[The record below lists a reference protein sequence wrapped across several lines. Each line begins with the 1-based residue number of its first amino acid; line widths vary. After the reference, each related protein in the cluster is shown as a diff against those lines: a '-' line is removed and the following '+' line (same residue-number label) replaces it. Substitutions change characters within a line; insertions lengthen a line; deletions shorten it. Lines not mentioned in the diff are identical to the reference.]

1 VPLGAGDCERLRD
14 GLVAQPVNTASALA
28 YLLAAAWLARQG
40 ARREAAARREA
51 LAFGLAVAAA
61 GVGSVDFHGPGSP
74 AARWL
79 HDAGLAAAVSFV
91 AVHDLARLAGGVR
104 GTPGGCPGR
113 SGRRLAVPAWA
124 ATAGAGGLLL
134 AVAPA
139 AGGALA
145 GALGLLV
152 AAGEV
157 ALGRRGPRG
166 ARVAATTS
174 RGGRDADAAAYR
186 AGVVALAVGAACWWL
201 GRTGGPLCD
210 PDSPLQ
216 GHAAWHLLT
225 AFALA
230 AWAQARLLDGAVQAR
245 S

>member
-1 VPLGAGDCERLRD
+1 VPLGAGDCERLRE
-14 GLVAQPVNTASALA
+14 GLVAQPVNAASALA

-40 ARREAAARREA
+40 AGRDAAARREA

-79 HDAGLAAAVSFV
+79 HDAGLCAAVSFV
-91 AVHDLARLAGGVR
+91 AVHDLARLAGA
-104 GTPGGCPGR
+104 
-113 SGRRLAVPAWA
+113 RRLAVPAWA

-134 AVAPA
+134 GVAPR

-145 GALGLLV
+145 GALGVLAAAGEV
-152 AAGEV
+152 AVARRRPRGAGEV
-157 ALGRRGPRG
+157 ALGRRQGRG
-166 ARVAATTS
+166 AGS
-174 RGGRDADAAAYR
+174 GAYR
-186 AGVVALAVGAACWWL
+186 AGVAALAVGAACWWL

-230 AWAQARLLDGAVQAR
+230 AWGRAALLERAPQARP
-245 S
+245 